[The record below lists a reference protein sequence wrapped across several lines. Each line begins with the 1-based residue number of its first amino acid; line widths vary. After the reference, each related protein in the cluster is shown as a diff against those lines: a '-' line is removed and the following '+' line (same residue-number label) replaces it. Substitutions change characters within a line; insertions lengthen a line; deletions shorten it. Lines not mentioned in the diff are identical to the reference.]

1 MSNINP
7 KKLKVVELK
16 AELESR
22 SITVSK
28 GLKKADLIALLVSAI
43 ESKNTLVFVTI
54 LSSFRYLYR
63 TVALMLNNNVN
74 MCR

>member
-54 LSSFRYLYR
+54 LGSFRYLYR